1 VLTTKI
7 VALLISA
14 RLALGSIKEMN
25 DEDHVP
31 SRGATAYAIF
41 ATHAMAHVGT
51 GKASNRAHG
60 DTRLA
65 FGSRLQGYRIVAR
78 EFAIPAW
85 SFACMN
91 DQGPQ
96 SARSPCGF
104 TGAPTISRNLE
115 IHFDMEPRVV
125 RSA

>member
-1 VLTTKI
+1 M
-7 VALLISA
+7 LINA

-41 ATHAMAHVGT
+41 RDPRHGSC
-51 GKASNRAHG
+51 GNRQSQQSSAS
-60 DTRLA
+60 RLA

-78 EFAIPAW
+78 EIATPAW

-96 SARSPCGF
+96 QCEEPMWVYGSPDYLAQF
-104 TGAPTISRNLE
+104 RNS
-115 IHFDMEPRVV
+115 F
-125 RSA
+125 